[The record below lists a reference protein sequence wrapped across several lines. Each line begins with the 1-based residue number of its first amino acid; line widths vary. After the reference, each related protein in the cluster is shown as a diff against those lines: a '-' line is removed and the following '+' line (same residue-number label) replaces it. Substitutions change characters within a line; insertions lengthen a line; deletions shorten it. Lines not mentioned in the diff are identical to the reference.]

1 MLVSTPWPRRGLY
14 LITPNAADTERLLQ
28 QVRAVLPAQPVLLQY
43 RSKATSA
50 DVRYEQAHALAALC
64 ARHGVGLIVNDDV
77 ALAQRVGALGVHLG
91 RDDATLGSA
100 RATLGGQAILGA
112 TCHDDLALAERAVAD
127 GADYIAFGA
136 FFVSPSKPQAR
147 RASID
152 VLRASSHLGV
162 PRVAIGGI
170 SADNAELLVR
180 AGADLLAVISGVFDA
195 ADPLAAAR
203 HLQALYR

>member
-1 MLVSTPWPRRGLY
+1 MLVSAPWLRRGLY
-14 LITPNAADTERLLQ
+14 LITPDTLDTERLLE
-28 QVRAVLPAQPVLLQY
+28 QVASVLPARPALVQY
-43 RSKATSA
+43 RGKTASA
-50 DVRYEQAHALAALC
+50 DVRYAQAHALAALC

-91 RDDATLGSA
+91 RDDATLGVA
-100 RATLGGQAILGA
+100 RAALGAQAILGA
-112 TCHDDLALAERAVAD
+112 TCHDDLALAERAVAE

-136 FFVSPSKPQAR
+136 FFVSPNKPQAP
-147 RASID
+147 RAPID
-152 VLRASSHLGV
+152 LLRASAHLGV

-170 SADNAELLVR
+170 SADNADPLVR